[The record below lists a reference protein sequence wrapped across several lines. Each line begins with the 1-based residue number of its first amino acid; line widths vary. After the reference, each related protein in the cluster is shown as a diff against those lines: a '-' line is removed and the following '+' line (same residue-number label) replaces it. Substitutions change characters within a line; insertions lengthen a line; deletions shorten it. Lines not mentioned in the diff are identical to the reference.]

1 MPLFRGTEGSNPPP
15 STGESRA
22 SLNYDIDIPVPSSFR
37 DQVVARSGTMDCNAF
52 CGTCRSKMTRLLNTA
67 IIGAT
72 VEIVTSS
79 RSCAPVALMVV
90 KLCKNRLCNYFG
102 GIGIAAE
109 RPGSLLSRC
118 ENFPRLVRIGR
129 PLEDDSP
136 VDEETFVFGSLR
148 LVPAQRMLFEDGK
161 PLRIGGRA
169 LDILVVLVENAGETI
184 RKGSADRP
192 DLVRYGRRRRC
203 VAGSCRCAAQGAGR
217 AGTRYIANIPG
228 RGYRFIAPVPREQRQ
243 RAIAQANGAAVRGNL
258 PALVTRI
265 VGLTEGLIPVVR
277 ECV

>member
-1 MPLFRGTEGSNPPP
+1 
-15 STGESRA
+15 
-22 SLNYDIDIPVPSSFR
+22 
-37 DQVVARSGTMDCNAF
+37 
-52 CGTCRSKMTRLLNTA
+52 
-67 IIGAT
+67 
-72 VEIVTSS
+72 
-79 RSCAPVALMVV
+79 
-90 KLCKNRLCNYFG
+90 
-102 GIGIAAE
+102 
-109 RPGSLLSRC
+109 
-118 ENFPRLVRIGR
+118 
-129 PLEDDSP
+129 

-228 RGYRFIAPVPREQRQ
+228 GGYRFIAPVPHEQRQ

-265 VGLTEGLIPVVR
+265 VGLTEGLISVVR
-277 ECV
+277 EMRATVFRTARSVAIYEAKDFSCDLFDPEAQVIAQSEDIGAHVCHCPGRSNTRWRILPATSRRAMWWY